1 MKKTRIVSLC
11 ISALLSVGLIS
22 SAATSGMYAKYSS
35 TSYGTLN
42 VEFNTT
48 GKFVADTLGAKFSEI
63 LNDTSAGGKFETMI
77 GQMNSG
83 SDRSR
88 WGNGDTYMGNVA
100 GSGSDSNDTKII
112 EKLFDL
118 GEDGR
123 LEDANGTPVTI
134 MIKRE
139 NLDNNASTGETAGVD
154 ENIGGA
160 EITLYTTAVDL
171 TKTSNGQKIE
181 VFAMIFSKVD
191 TTNSGDGE
199 WHMIAQYQGTAT
211 TNDYTGSNGSNSI
224 NTDRW
229 RAIDGMYYPTQD
241 DETAGSNA
249 LYSEERSWT
258 NWNPV
263 ELDATYMLANE
274 WKAKQNLANI
284 KAGLPVIE

>member
-11 ISALLSVGLIS
+11 ISAFLSVGLIS

-35 TSYGTLN
+35 TSNGTLN

-63 LNDTSAGGKFETMI
+63 LNDPENYEKMI
-77 GQMNSG
+77 NRMNEGANRG
-83 SDRSR
+83 S
-88 WGNGDTYMGNVA
+88 WQPETYMGNVT
-100 GSGSDSNDTKII
+100 GSNNDDTQII
-112 EKLFDL
+112 EELFGL
-118 GEDGR
+118 EPGGR

-139 NLDNNASTGETAGVD
+139 NLDNNTSTGETAGVD

-160 EITLYTTAVDL
+160 EITLYTTAVNL
-171 TKTSNGQKIE
+171 PETSNGQKIE

-211 TNDYTGSNGSNSI
+211 TNAYVAGDGHDSFDTG
-224 NTDRW
+224 TW

-249 LYSEERSWT
+249 LYSEEWSWS
-258 NWNPV
+258 NWNPD